1 MAFNIEVPKFVID
14 ISTLFVANNNL
25 GQRND
30 GSDGTQEQQLI
41 GVIGQNMMA
50 LALGKKFMQP
60 SETHDGGVDFEV
72 FGLKLDIKT
81 MGRSVCPQ
89 LDYVNNLMASQIKFN
104 VDGYV
109 FASFNKSN
117 NVLSICGWIPKEA
130 FLQRAN
136 FYEKGTNR
144 IRADKS
150 TFEVKADMYEI
161 SNNRLFYRS
170 RNWAELFVSIHQHSL
185 L

>member
-1 MAFNIEVPKFVID
+1 MAFNIEVPQFVID
-14 ISTLFVANNNL
+14 ESVAFVQNNNL

-30 GSDGTQEQQLI
+30 GSDGSVGQQLI

-50 LALGKKFMQP
+50 LALGKPFMQP
-60 SETHDGGVDFEV
+60 SKTHDGGVDFEF

-81 MGRSVCPQ
+81 MGRTVPPQ
-89 LDYVNNLMASQIKFN
+89 LDYVNNFMASQGKYI

-109 FASFNKSN
+109 FSSFNKEN
-117 NVLSICGWIPKEA
+117 NVLSICGWIPKEL
-130 FLQRAN
+130 FMERAE
-136 FYEKGTNR
+136 FFPKGM
-144 IRADKS
+144 IRLRNDNT
-150 TFEVKADMYEI
+150 TFETKADMYEI
-161 SNNRLFYRS
+161 PNNRLFYRS

>member
-1 MAFNIEVPKFVID
+1 MAFNIEVPQFVID
-14 ISTLFVANNNL
+14 ESVLFVQNNNL

-30 GSDGTQEQQLI
+30 GSDGSPAQQLV

-50 LALGKKFMQP
+50 LALGKPFMKP
-60 SETHDGGVDFEV
+60 STTHDGGVDFEV

-81 MGRSVCPQ
+81 MGRTVPPQ
-89 LDYVNNLMASQIKFN
+89 LDYVNNFMASQGKFM

-109 FASFNKSN
+109 FASLNSKN
-117 NVLSICGWIPKEA
+117 NVLTVCGWIPKEK
-130 FLQRAN
+130 FLERAE
-136 FYEKGTNR
+136 FFPRGTMR
-144 IRADKS
+144 VRDDS
-150 TFEVKADMYEI
+150 SSFEVKADMYEI
-161 SNNRLFYRS
+161 ENNRLFYRS